1 MHSLSLVASATLP
14 LSDFRLPLFCF
25 CDAIAAMH
33 ASHLLLLAI
42 PLMSALQ
49 PRGSLAGQGALH
61 FHHQAGLS
69 LAGRALRGGQ
79 APTAKGG
86 TKVGEDIAVAGGEDS
101 GDDASLKTV
110 QDLAARKR
118 ERPRDEDDGNAA
130 AESRMSSSDLEAKYL
145 LSNAG
150 EDEYVLSSLPDQA
163 NADFQPSSDGP
174 ALAENMANSGDDA
187 DQGNMGSQGGA
198 ENLPELHAEEW
209 SEDKQTDG
217 GGGEAED
224 KKQTDGSG
232 GGAALM
238 ACGSEIEALNQKLR
252 NASSAG
258 DVDMIHEL
266 VGRGA
271 LPNCVEPEQ
280 RGQEYCHVAWRPVHL
295 AAKAGHSA
303 AIHALVRLGADF
315 SLPAG
320 TGETVLHL
328 AALGG
333 HSDVVSMLLTSA
345 PYAQT
350 FKVDDAGCGNASA
363 MMGAVAAGHV
373 DTARLLLRLGADVNY
388 TDLWSTSALHVA
400 GMHGRADA
408 VHVLCEAGASVDEG
422 DWGGRS
428 ALHVAAEYGETATCE
443 ALLDHGAS
451 LEEQA
456 ENGFNA
462 LEWAK
467 WRDQRETARFL
478 RRAMGLDAEDS
489 LSDQA
494 SAEVLGIGVADGGV
508 AGDDAA
514 ARGGVKAV
522 ARRGKRQQG
531 RGAAELQISRNL
543 KEIVPLLRRRSAA
556 GATEGNRTVVQS
568 GKRKGLVLYSN
579 AAGKLTSGSADPGFA
594 IGRPSNAGVCHL
606 KIKQCRAQDCTRTAY
621 FGHPDDGMRR
631 FCFLHRRRGVDVDL
645 VEKGP
650 VVPKWGGA
658 LPMPWQV

>member
-1 MHSLSLVASATLP
+1 ML
-14 LSDFRLPLFCF
+14 
-25 CDAIAAMH
+25 AMH
-33 ASHLLLLAI
+33 ALQLLLLAAI
-42 PLMSALQ
+42 PQISALQ
-49 PRGSLAGQGALH
+49 PSRSLTGQGPLH

-86 TKVGEDIAVAGGEDS
+86 TKVGEDIAAAEGEDS
-101 GDDASLKTV
+101 GDDTSLKTV
-110 QDLAARKR
+110 QNPAARKR
-118 ERPRDEDDGNAA
+118 ERPRDEGDGNAA
-130 AESRMSSSDLEAKYL
+130 AESRMSSSDLEAQYL

-150 EDEYVLSSLPDQA
+150 EDDYVLSSLPEQA

-174 ALAENMANSGDDA
+174 ALAQDMANSGDDA
-187 DQGNMGSQGGA
+187 DEGNMGSQGGA
-198 ENLPELHAEEW
+198 ENFPEMHAEEW

-224 KKQTDGSG
+224 KQTGGSG

-238 ACGSEIEALNQKLR
+238 ACGSEIEALNEKLR

-280 RGQEYCHVAWRPVHL
+280 KGQEYCHVAWRPVHL

-303 AIHALVRLGADF
+303 AIHALVHLGADF
-315 SLPAG
+315 SLAAG
-320 TGETVLHL
+320 TGETLLHL

-333 HSDVVSMLLTSA
+333 HSDVVSMLLTSS

-373 DTARLLLRLGADVNY
+373 DTARLLLKLGADVNY

-408 VHVLCEAGASVDEG
+408 VHVLCEAGASVDEA

-428 ALHVAAEYGETATCE
+428 ALHVAAEYGETTTCE

-467 WRDQRETARFL
+467 WRNRKETVRFL

-494 SAEVLGIGVADGGV
+494 SGEMLGTGVADSDA
-508 AGDDAA
+508 AGDDEAG
-514 ARGGVKAV
+514 RGGVKAV
-522 ARRGKRQQG
+522 ARRGKRQQA
-531 RGAAELQISRNL
+531 RGAAEVKISSNL
-543 KEIVPLLRRRSAA
+543 KEIVPLLRRRSSA
-556 GATEGNRTVVQS
+556 GEAEGNRTVVQS

-579 AAGKLTSGSADPGFA
+579 AAGKLTSASADPGFA

>member
-1 MHSLSLVASATLP
+1 M
-14 LSDFRLPLFCF
+14 
-25 CDAIAAMH
+25 
-33 ASHLLLLAI
+33 
-42 PLMSALQ
+42 
-49 PRGSLAGQGALH
+49 
-61 FHHQAGLS
+61 
-69 LAGRALRGGQ
+69 
-79 APTAKGG
+79 
-86 TKVGEDIAVAGGEDS
+86 
-101 GDDASLKTV
+101 
-110 QDLAARKR
+110 
-118 ERPRDEDDGNAA
+118 
-130 AESRMSSSDLEAKYL
+130 
-145 LSNAG
+145 
-150 EDEYVLSSLPDQA
+150 
-163 NADFQPSSDGP
+163 
-174 ALAENMANSGDDA
+174 
-187 DQGNMGSQGGA
+187 
-198 ENLPELHAEEW
+198 
-209 SEDKQTDG
+209 
-217 GGGEAED
+217 
-224 KKQTDGSG
+224 
-232 GGAALM
+232 
-238 ACGSEIEALNQKLR
+238 
-252 NASSAG
+252 
-258 DVDMIHEL
+258 
-266 VGRGA
+266 
-271 LPNCVEPEQ
+271 
-280 RGQEYCHVAWRPVHL
+280 AWRPVHL

-373 DTARLLLRLGADVNY
+373 DTARLLLKLGADVNY

-408 VHVLCEAGASVDEG
+408 VHVLCEAGASVDEA

-428 ALHVAAEYGETATCE
+428 ALHVAAEYGETTTCE

-467 WRDQRETARFL
+467 WRNRKETVRFL

-494 SAEVLGIGVADGGV
+494 SGEMLGTGVADSDA
-508 AGDDAA
+508 AGDDEAG
-514 ARGGVKAV
+514 RGGVKAV
-522 ARRGKRQQG
+522 ARRGKRQQA
-531 RGAAELQISRNL
+531 RGAAEVKISSNL
-543 KEIVPLLRRRSAA
+543 KEIVPLLRRRSSA
-556 GATEGNRTVVQS
+556 GEAEGNRTVVQS

-579 AAGKLTSGSADPGFA
+579 AAGKLTSASADPGFA